1 MYKTKKQY
9 RSEILEKQA
18 DTLLKSYNHSKML
31 SENIK
36 RGLRIKKEREK
47 LNKK

>member
-9 RSEILEKQA
+9 RSEMLEVRA
-18 DTLLKSYNHSKML
+18 DKLLKNYNYSKML

-36 RGLRIKKEREK
+36 RVLIAKKESEK